1 MQCPGR
7 PCPLCLVRAVPSPSV
22 LNKAFHKILVVLALI
37 LAAFLLLLLVFSLI
51 RVHLDINMSSNGLIA
66 LFLGC
71 FFSFVL
77 VGVLTYLL
85 FLSHQKGFDD
95 QVIDP
100 SSENKKK

>member
-1 MQCPGR
+1 M
-7 PCPLCLVRAVPSPSV
+7 
-22 LNKAFHKILVVLALI
+22 NKAFHKILVILVLI
-37 LAAFLLLLLVFSLI
+37 LVAFLLVLLMFSLI
-51 RVHLDINMSSNGLIA
+51 RVHLDVNMSSNGLMA

-71 FFSFVL
+71 FFSFAL

-95 QVIDP
+95 HVIDP

>member
-1 MQCPGR
+1 M
-7 PCPLCLVRAVPSPSV
+7 
-22 LNKAFHKILVVLALI
+22 NKAFHIILVVLVLV
-37 LAAFLLLLLVFSLI
+37 LVAFLLVLLMFSLI
-51 RVHLDINMSSNGLIA
+51 RVHLDINMSSNGIIA

-100 SSENKKK
+100 SSENKQK

>member
-1 MQCPGR
+1 M
-7 PCPLCLVRAVPSPSV
+7 
-22 LNKAFHKILVVLALI
+22 NKAFQKILVVLALI
-37 LAAFLLLLLVFSLI
+37 LAAFLLLLLMLSLI

-85 FLSHQKGFDD
+85 FLSHRKGFDD
-95 QVIDP
+95 QIIDP
-100 SSENKKK
+100 SSENKQK

>member
-1 MQCPGR
+1 M
-7 PCPLCLVRAVPSPSV
+7 
-22 LNKAFHKILVVLALI
+22 NKAFHKILVVLALTF
-37 LAAFLLLLLVFSLI
+37 AAFLLLLLVFSLI
-51 RVHLDINMSSNGLIA
+51 RVHLDINMSLNGLIA

>member
-1 MQCPGR
+1 M
-7 PCPLCLVRAVPSPSV
+7 
-22 LNKAFHKILVVLALI
+22 NKSFHKILVVLALI
-37 LAAFLLLLLVFSLI
+37 LTTFLLVLLIFSLI
-51 RVHLDINMSSNGLIA
+51 RVHLDVNMSPNGLIA

-71 FFSFVL
+71 FFSFAL

-100 SSENKKK
+100 SSEHEKK

>member
-1 MQCPGR
+1 M
-7 PCPLCLVRAVPSPSV
+7 
-22 LNKAFHKILVVLALI
+22 NKAFHKIVVVLALI
-37 LAAFLLLLLVFSLI
+37 LAAFLLLLLMFSLI
-51 RVHLDINMSSNGLIA
+51 RVHSDVNMSSNGLMA

-95 QVIDP
+95 QITDP

>member
-1 MQCPGR
+1 M
-7 PCPLCLVRAVPSPSV
+7 
-22 LNKAFHKILVVLALI
+22 NKAFHKILVVLVLI
-37 LAAFLLLLLVFSLI
+37 LAAFLLVLFLFSLI
-51 RVHLDINMSSNGLIA
+51 RVHLDVNMSSNGLTA

-71 FFSFVL
+71 FFSFAL

-100 SSENKKK
+100 SSDNKKK

>member
-1 MQCPGR
+1 M
-7 PCPLCLVRAVPSPSV
+7 
-22 LNKAFHKILVVLALI
+22 
-37 LAAFLLLLLVFSLI
+37 
-51 RVHLDINMSSNGLIA
+51 
-66 LFLGC
+66 

-100 SSENKKK
+100 SSENKKNNLAFFKIKMLTYTYPQNRTKHEQN

>member
-1 MQCPGR
+1 MD
-7 PCPLCLVRAVPSPSV
+7 
-22 LNKAFHKILVVLALI
+22 KAFHKILAVLALI

-51 RVHLDINMSSNGLIA
+51 RVHLDIHMSPHGLIA